1 MGRES
6 DDARATAASAS
17 GRSEEEGQVTRG
29 RKRVRRTTQLNPAVT
44 KYQRVSRHGNRGHG
58 LDVEFEILE
67 GQHLHPDLEDPDLLV
82 KFSGPDVDLL
92 LANKAELLLALEF
105 LTMEALRMPPE
116 HHSLLCFDSNDYRT
130 LRIEELRLSA
140 VTAAESVKKTRRPF
154 HFNPM
159 SSRERRIIHLSLR
172 NETDI
177 RSESTGTGTVSP
189 GGGSSDRHAAAGA
202 DSSAASH
209 PPPRGGP
216 RDRDRDRGSGPPRR
230 AAAASAGRKP
240 PCAFRT
246 RLSRFPHRPDDRAWV
261 WCVFRA
267 PMRVASPKAFCDF
280 RPDMNGNP
288 GPWRWPN

>member
-1 MGRES
+1 VGENQVDEKNYTVAS
-6 DDARATAASAS
+6 SGARITEFLQMAI
-17 GRSEEEGQVTRG
+17 RG
-29 RKRVRRTTQLNPAVT
+29 M
-44 KYQRVSRHGNRGHG
+44 S
-58 LDVEFEILE
+58 LDLSFEILE

-82 KFSGPDVDLL
+82 KFTGPDVDLL

-105 LTMEALRMPPE
+105 LTMEALHMPGE

-177 RSESTGTGTVSP
+177 RSESTGSGPFRQVVVLPVDMPLPEPIRPPRP
-189 GGGSSDRHAAAGA
+189 G
-202 DSSAASH
+202 

-216 RDRDRDRGSGPPRR
+216 RDRDRRSGPPRR
-230 AAAASAGRKP
+230 GG
-240 PCAFRT
+240 FR
-246 RLSRFPHRPDDRAWV
+246 RP
-261 WCVFRA
+261 
-267 PMRVASPKAFCDF
+267 
-280 RPDMNGNP
+280 
-288 GPWRWPN
+288 